1 MDENSK
7 EILIYFILLCASII
21 ITFLMYFFYQSEQ
34 SLYFNIIK
42 LISLIEISFLF
53 SKFLSI
59 DVTQAFIADK
69 IISKETLIALTSP
82 IKFDYN
88 YIEANLYLYQSTK
101 SIYLFLNIMLC
112 IETIKLIKRPFSH
125 SKNQI
130 NIYILLSALI
140 FVISIITQRYIEP
153 HIYAYIND
161 ALYFIFIASGII
173 SMIFVIIRFCL
184 GRPLIQSAKNFFVMR
199 HIVYI
204 LFLVAIFLNELSFI
218 NIKTVTRNTIVF
230 CLGIIMSL
238 VKISEKFYFC
248 ENNSSKK
255 SKKKGASSMISSN
268 LNVEFMCCILYGMTD
283 IFMKNKNQ
291 SLNNIKTTREK
302 THTIKYLNT
311 IDSKRNDIK
320 SIVLEVSS
328 EQDEKLINDKDEEKN
343 QEGGIFNTGED
354 AFITEYFADK
364 FDELRKNDGIT
375 DDIMIKSFSPIKNKS
390 AIDKMGESKGRSGSF
405 FFYSHDRKF
414 IIKTITNEEKETM
427 DKILVN
433 YYNYMKSFNTT
444 LITKIYG
451 IYTVVI
457 KNASSV
463 NVILMQN
470 LFGCSPIHIQRMF
483 DLKGSSVQRK
493 TKNVQKWK
501 KDQVLKDMDYQWLTQ
516 VEPKL
521 INFSNEDIQ
530 EIKKNMENDVNFLR
544 RLSLMDYSLLFI
556 IVDYPNKI
564 DPDYKQIVGL
574 LDDPKYKGHVYESFT
589 KEFIYIIGI
598 IDYLQIYNFR
608 KNMETFVKG
617 IYFGKEKNMISCVEP
632 NYYGERFQ
640 DFMKK
645 NVFVM
650 ETKY

>member
-1 MDENSK
+1 
-7 EILIYFILLCASII
+7 
-21 ITFLMYFFYQSEQ
+21 
-34 SLYFNIIK
+34 
-42 LISLIEISFLF
+42 
-53 SKFLSI
+53 
-59 DVTQAFIADK
+59 
-69 IISKETLIALTSP
+69 
-82 IKFDYN
+82 
-88 YIEANLYLYQSTK
+88 
-101 SIYLFLNIMLC
+101 
-112 IETIKLIKRPFSH
+112 
-125 SKNQI
+125 
-130 NIYILLSALI
+130 
-140 FVISIITQRYIEP
+140 
-153 HIYAYIND
+153 
-161 ALYFIFIASGII
+161 
-173 SMIFVIIRFCL
+173 
-184 GRPLIQSAKNFFVMR
+184 
-199 HIVYI
+199 
-204 LFLVAIFLNELSFI
+204 
-218 NIKTVTRNTIVF
+218 
-230 CLGIIMSL
+230 
-238 VKISEKFYFC
+238 
-248 ENNSSKK
+248 
-255 SKKKGASSMISSN
+255 
-268 LNVEFMCCILYGMTD
+268 MCCILYGMTD

-427 DKILVN
+427 DKILLN

-608 KNMETFVKG
+608 KNLETFAKG

>member
-59 DVTQAFIADK
+59 DVTQDFIADK

-101 SIYLFLNIMLC
+101 SIYLFLNIILC

-140 FVISIITQRYIEP
+140 FIISIITQRYIEP

-204 LFLVAIFLNELSFI
+204 LFLGAIFLNELSFI
-218 NIKTVTRNTIVF
+218 NIKIVTRNTIAF

-608 KNMETFVKG
+608 KNMETFAKG

>member
-7 EILIYFILLCASII
+7 QILIYFILLCASII

-204 LFLVAIFLNELSFI
+204 LFLGAIFLNELSFI
-218 NIKTVTRNTIVF
+218 NIKIVTRNTIAF

-608 KNMETFVKG
+608 KNLETFAKG

>member
-1 MDENSK
+1 
-7 EILIYFILLCASII
+7 
-21 ITFLMYFFYQSEQ
+21 
-34 SLYFNIIK
+34 
-42 LISLIEISFLF
+42 
-53 SKFLSI
+53 
-59 DVTQAFIADK
+59 
-69 IISKETLIALTSP
+69 
-82 IKFDYN
+82 
-88 YIEANLYLYQSTK
+88 
-101 SIYLFLNIMLC
+101 
-112 IETIKLIKRPFSH
+112 
-125 SKNQI
+125 
-130 NIYILLSALI
+130 
-140 FVISIITQRYIEP
+140 
-153 HIYAYIND
+153 
-161 ALYFIFIASGII
+161 
-173 SMIFVIIRFCL
+173 
-184 GRPLIQSAKNFFVMR
+184 
-199 HIVYI
+199 
-204 LFLVAIFLNELSFI
+204 
-218 NIKTVTRNTIVF
+218 
-230 CLGIIMSL
+230 
-238 VKISEKFYFC
+238 
-248 ENNSSKK
+248 
-255 SKKKGASSMISSN
+255 
-268 LNVEFMCCILYGMTD
+268 
-283 IFMKNKNQ
+283 
-291 SLNNIKTTREK
+291 
-302 THTIKYLNT
+302 
-311 IDSKRNDIK
+311 
-320 SIVLEVSS
+320 
-328 EQDEKLINDKDEEKN
+328 
-343 QEGGIFNTGED
+343 
-354 AFITEYFADK
+354 
-364 FDELRKNDGIT
+364 
-375 DDIMIKSFSPIKNKS
+375 
-390 AIDKMGESKGRSGSF
+390 
-405 FFYSHDRKF
+405 
-414 IIKTITNEEKETM
+414 M

-608 KNMETFVKG
+608 KNMETFAKG

>member
-1 MDENSK
+1 
-7 EILIYFILLCASII
+7 
-21 ITFLMYFFYQSEQ
+21 MYFFYQSEQ

-140 FVISIITQRYIEP
+140 FIISIITQRYIEP

-204 LFLVAIFLNELSFI
+204 LFLGAIFLNELSFI
-218 NIKTVTRNTIVF
+218 NIKIVTRNTIAF

-608 KNMETFVKG
+608 KNMETFAKG

>member
-1 MDENSK
+1 MDEKSK

-140 FVISIITQRYIEP
+140 FIISIITQRYIEP

-218 NIKTVTRNTIVF
+218 NIKIVTRNTIAF

-608 KNMETFVKG
+608 KNMETFAKG

>member
-7 EILIYFILLCASII
+7 EILIYFILLCASIL

-140 FVISIITQRYIEP
+140 FIISIITQRYIEP

-218 NIKTVTRNTIVF
+218 NIKIVTRNTIAF

-608 KNMETFVKG
+608 KNMETFAKG

>member
-59 DVTQAFIADK
+59 EVTQEFIADK

-140 FVISIITQRYIEP
+140 FIISIITQRYIEP

-204 LFLVAIFLNELSFI
+204 LFLGAIFLNELSFI
-218 NIKTVTRNTIVF
+218 NIKIVTRNTIAF

-608 KNMETFVKG
+608 KNLETFAKG

>member
-140 FVISIITQRYIEP
+140 FIISIITQRYIEP

-218 NIKTVTRNTIVF
+218 NIKIVTRNTIAF

-328 EQDEKLINDKDEEKN
+328 EQDEKLINDKEEEKN

-608 KNMETFVKG
+608 KNMETFAKG

>member
-1 MDENSK
+1 MDEKSK

-140 FVISIITQRYIEP
+140 FIISIITQRYIEP

-204 LFLVAIFLNELSFI
+204 LFLGAIFLNELSFI
-218 NIKTVTRNTIVF
+218 NIKIVTRNTIAF

-608 KNMETFVKG
+608 KNMETFAKG

>member
-59 DVTQAFIADK
+59 DATQTFIADK

-140 FVISIITQRYIEP
+140 FIISIITQRYIEP

-218 NIKTVTRNTIVF
+218 NIKIVTRNTIAF

-608 KNMETFVKG
+608 KNMETFAKG